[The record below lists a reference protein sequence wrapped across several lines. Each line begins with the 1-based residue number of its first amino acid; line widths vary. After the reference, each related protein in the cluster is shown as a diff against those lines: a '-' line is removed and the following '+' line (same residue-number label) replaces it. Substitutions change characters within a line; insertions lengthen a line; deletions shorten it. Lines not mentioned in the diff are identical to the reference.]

1 MEQSLV
7 FIKPDAVKKQFV
19 GQIIA
24 RFEANGLQIV
34 SLKKM
39 AMTCELADKHYAE
52 HVDKPFYPGLREFV
66 TSGPIVAM
74 VLEGEGAIAKIRTL
88 CGATNPEEADAGTI
102 RADFGGSMTENAVHA
117 SDSSESA
124 AREIGIFFKLF

>member
-39 AMTCELADKHYAE
+39 AMIGELADQHYAE
-52 HVDKPFYPGLREFV
+52 HVDKPFYPGLRDFV

-88 CGATNPEEADAGTI
+88 CGATNPEAADKGTI

-124 AREIGIFFKLF
+124 AREIGIFF